1 MVPASAP
8 WIDSFRAHIFSII
21 ILMAIRIHTFEIYAC
36 EKPTK
41 FRQGCRANP
50 FGANSVDII
59 YFLVQ
64 INDDDGSV
72 QIRHSK

>member
-1 MVPASAP
+1 
-8 WIDSFRAHIFSII
+8 
-21 ILMAIRIHTFEIYAC
+21 MAICIHTFEIYAC

>member
-1 MVPASAP
+1 MT
-8 WIDSFRAHIFSII
+8 IC
-21 ILMAIRIHTFEIYAC
+21 IHVLEIYAC

-41 FRQGCRANP
+41 FRQGCRAATLLAQN
-50 FGANSVDII
+50 GVIADII